1 MNTEKSKKAHI
12 TDSDRD
18 NILQLHK
25 CGISTKQ
32 IESMLHISRSSINYI
47 LHAHR
52 ACVEKDYYD
61 LRNLMKHFKPTVAW
75 AMKVTNT
82 DPSVL
87 DNLPEEV
94 KPTEKVADPA
104 ITSETVTREDF
115 LAILTTLQNI
125 RNLLIELREMY
136 NKEFK

>member
-1 MNTEKSKKAHI
+1 MNTEKSKKAYI

-52 ACVEKDYYD
+52 SCVQKDYDY
-61 LRNLMKHFKPTVAW
+61 LHTMMKNFKPTVAW
-75 AMKVTNT
+75 AMRVTNT

-87 DNLPEEV
+87 DNLPKKVEPV
-94 KPTEKVADPA
+94 EKVADPA
-104 ITSETVTREDF
+104 VIPETITRNDF
-115 LAILTTLQNI
+115 LAMCATVQAVRSLLTEI
-125 RNLLIELREMY
+125 RDVLNEI
-136 NKEFK
+136 K

>member
-52 ACVEKDYYD
+52 ACVQKDYYD
-61 LRNLMKHFKPTVAW
+61 LRNLMKHFKPTCAW

-87 DNLPEEV
+87 ENLPEEI
-94 KPTEKVADPA
+94 KPEEAPLIAPNPD
-104 ITSETVTREDF
+104 TVTREEFIQLYD
-115 LAILTTLQNI
+115 AVCVIRDTLIDLCNS
-125 RNLLIELREMY
+125 L
-136 NKEFK
+136 K

>member
-47 LHAHR
+47 LHAYR
-52 ACVEKDYYD
+52 ACVEKDYHD
-61 LRNLMKHFKPTVAW
+61 LRNLMKHFKPTCAW

-94 KPTEKVADPA
+94 KPVEKVADPA
-104 ITSETVTREDF
+104 VVPETITRNDF
-115 LAILTTLQNI
+115 LAMCATMQAVRSLLTEI
-125 RNLLIELREMY
+125 RDVLNEI
-136 NKEFK
+136 K